1 MAWSDEPT
9 YSQIQTIYRW
19 IGWHMSNEEASKAVH
34 WLKEHATR
42 KEVSDEIKRLHDL
55 YYSHKLNKDECFKS
69 SIWDDYDPE
78 TYVYVPPEPRLI
90 VDDGKD

>member
-9 YSQIQTIYRW
+9 YSQVETIYRW
-19 IGWHMSNEEASKAVH
+19 IEWHMSNQEARDAVS

-55 YYSHKLNKDECFKS
+55 YYTHKLSKADCFNS
-69 SIWDDYDPE
+69 EIWEGYKRD
-78 TYVYVPPEPRLI
+78 V
-90 VDDGKD
+90 

>member
-9 YSQIQTIYRW
+9 YAQIQTVYRW
-19 IGWHMSNEEASKAVH
+19 IEWHMSTQEARNAIK

-55 YYSHKLNKDECFKS
+55 YYSHKLDKAGCTS
-69 SIWDDYDPE
+69 SSVWDGYIPNE
-78 TYVYVPPEPRLI
+78 
-90 VDDGKD
+90 

>member
-19 IGWHMSNEEASKAVH
+19 IEWHMPTQEARDAVN

-42 KEVSDEIKRLHDL
+42 REVAYEIKRLGDL
-55 YYSHKLNKDECFKS
+55 YHSHKLDQEECFNSPIWDEYLDRSKDE
-69 SIWDDYDPE
+69 
-78 TYVYVPPEPRLI
+78 
-90 VDDGKD
+90 

>member
-9 YSQIQTIYRW
+9 YAQIQTISRW
-19 IGWHMSNEEASKAVH
+19 IRWHMTNKEASYASN

-55 YYSHKLNKDECFKS
+55 YYGHKLNKEECFNS
-69 SIWDDYDPE
+69 SVWEGYEFDESYEIPE
-78 TYVYVPPEPRLI
+78 TKLV
-90 VDDGKD
+90 VDYGN

>member
-9 YSQIQTIYRW
+9 YAQIQAVHRW
-19 IGWHMSNEEASKAVH
+19 MHWHMTSKEASHASK

-55 YYSHKLNKDECFKS
+55 YYGHKLNKEECFNS
-69 SIWDDYDPE
+69 NVWEGYEFDESYEMPE
-78 TYVYVPPEPRLI
+78 TKLVIDY
-90 VDDGKD
+90 GN

>member
-9 YSQIQTIYRW
+9 YAQIETVHRW
-19 IGWHMSNEEASKAVH
+19 IKWHMSNKEASCATH

-55 YYSHKLNKDECFKS
+55 YYDHKLTKEECLNSDVWDGYEYDEGYIMPEVKVVV
-69 SIWDDYDPE
+69 DYG
-78 TYVYVPPEPRLI
+78 R
-90 VDDGKD
+90 

>member
-9 YSQIQTIYRW
+9 YAQIQTVYRW
-19 IGWHMSNEEASKAVH
+19 IEWHMPTQEARNATH

-55 YYSHKLNKDECFKS
+55 YYGHKLNKAECFNAS
-69 SIWDDYDPE
+69 VWEGYAS
-78 TYVYVPPEPRLI
+78 
-90 VDDGKD
+90 

>member
-9 YSQIQTIYRW
+9 YAQVETVFRW
-19 IGWHMSNEEASKAVH
+19 IEWHMPTEEARQAVN

-55 YYSHKLNKDECFKS
+55 SYNHKLDKDGCFDS
-69 SIWDDYDPE
+69 SVWEGYMQNE
-78 TYVYVPPEPRLI
+78 
-90 VDDGKD
+90 